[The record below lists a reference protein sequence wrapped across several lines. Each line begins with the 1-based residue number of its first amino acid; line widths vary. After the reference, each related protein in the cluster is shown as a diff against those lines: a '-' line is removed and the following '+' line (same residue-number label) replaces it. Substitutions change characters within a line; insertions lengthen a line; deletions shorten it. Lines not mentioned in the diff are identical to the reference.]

1 MEEFV
6 NLHNRTVSRS
16 EVERVISIAK
26 EQNNTEVIYRLSRIL
41 NAYPTEQR
49 FVINIKDYPTPPTA
63 LAGAHHTGDYREA
76 LDDCGRLKKGWK
88 FSKGQVVKVVPKAKK
103 TPNTPTATTAVESKQ
118 LVSYT
123 AEKFANDLDINKL
136 ERSLHWLSF
145 DPKGRAQ
152 REQES
157 FGNSIAELY
166 TSNLEQAKQTGALE
180 AYNDAFDKGYSYI
193 LKNYLEMVG
202 IRARTFST
210 AITGGAGI
218 TERKIASN
226 EKLMRSEHERLQKH
240 IDLQEKLQERLAKI
254 AKNKPADQYEEGD
267 VIKSTDNNATTK
279 LQQKL
284 KMLQDRKTML
294 KNGVVAAK
302 EYQKSKDISVFKQ
315 YNIDSETTE
324 QIINH
329 IDKGGKPTEKDMYS
343 WFTMPYLNR
352 DIKEVEN
359 RIATLEKNQA
369 KGTDET
375 LIEGGKIVYNGE
387 AQRLQIFFDGI
398 PSKEVRESLKSHA
411 FKWAPTAKAWQR
423 TLTEN
428 AKYAV
433 NQYLIKTGILK
444 LRTALSMPYKDDE
457 LTFLA
462 AAGID
467 YFEEAPDDKAQGLGK
482 PIPAADIYKM
492 ITDKVISM
500 FKNAKA
506 SDYHRAWKDD
516 AFFIPLNFDS
526 KKPYRGVN
534 RLLLQERIGLTEAFP
549 NPYFL
554 TFKQIKKHK
563 GTLKKGAKGYEVVY
577 YSIRYVVPADKNTGR
592 KAYSSTNN
600 QKVLDYLAK
609 NKLTEDIVTRIPMI
623 RYYNV
628 YNGEDIT
635 GIDFKLPE
643 VKIGRVIPDT
653 ATENQAA
660 ELIVKN
666 YPNPPAIKHGGNE
679 AYYEINQ
686 DLVRIPKVEQFD
698 SINDYYRTLFHE
710 LTHSTRHENRL
721 NREKNSFRFGDTGYA
736 KEELVAEF
744 GAVFLSAWAGI
755 MWYNNKNHAAYLK
768 GWNSAIKEAENDN
781 KFLMKAASLA
791 QAATDYILNLNAAG
805 QPAFLSKYEKLDKK
819 AKKNKPEAQKAT
831 EKADDTDKKYK
842 FIAFYNSYGRIN
854 GIYSYQNLTIN
865 EFYLKN
871 TFDDGIKVYAPLRSL
886 EKIEEAK
893 RIIEEQYIEGKDF
906 ICLKFESKKREE
918 YYSLLIH
925 SNEKPKPESSLYEA
939 FSELLSQIKSTNA
952 DIPSNELEDFLY
964 NFGSQHYIEKEKIY
978 TFFYDKVTKP
988 IGSLSAYKK
997 HPLFTKVKNPQPHH
1011 AGYTTTKRGTEILNI
1026 FIKDFEALKQ
1036 QYDYNHYSFTKFWNI
1051 ATEKPK
1057 PEAPASKIQIIPPYP
1072 IDIESNEENDDYMQL
1087 EKELSDLMGDKFE
1100 VWANNL
1106 IEQKRKDRLAERSKE
1121 IKANIDTLKNKEK
1134 GATAY
1139 EYVRNEYGYNYKVNK
1154 KDTKKYEV
1162 TLTIYRYGSF
1172 NPNENYY
1179 DTFKTPEEC
1188 SAFIIKTLDEQD
1200 GFYYS
1205 NWYGLSELQNK
1216 INELKG
1222 YQYCKQFNYQ
1232 EEEKKAENPKPEAP
1246 KAPEKFP
1253 AAGTTKVFFT
1263 SQVDEIVD
1271 YVKKNG
1277 DNRGYINIDFTNK
1290 QTLKLLSQYGWGTY
1304 GFINTYDYP
1313 ESAPKSKTKGVMS
1326 LKKIVST
1333 DKLRIQIT
1341 GVYIDSDYY
1350 IATNAIS
1357 LIWVPRP
1364 KNDEY
1369 KTGWIFDA
1377 NFKCKKLGG
1386 CKIEDYLINS
1396 DRFPI
1401 DRIREMQKA
1410 PIAYTSQQIDLTTL
1424 LDHLYRGYKA
1434 IRAINSTQEAIVITL
1449 QADKKIQYIDLKIL
1463 IDLLDALRTNGAQ
1476 TITFGFENLSGN
1488 SPIHIS
1494 TDTQLQGLVMPRIF
1508 DENKVPTVKN
1518 CLMIA
1523 PLPLTLTEISK
1534 PTKGLS
1540 APTDGTL
1547 FGKYPEISTDT
1558 FKDMK
1563 VSELRAFTLS
1573 YYLTHLKG
1581 KKVAI
1586 KNHLKEVIF
1595 TTKAGRKIAKGE
1607 AMYKEKA
1614 AVVERLEELIK
1625 NSTYNNWGSRKT
1637 QDNPNIL
1644 GYLNFKS
1651 KLTIDGEKR
1660 HVRIAISL
1668 TRERK
1673 TELKNVEVGKKK
1685 SASFRKATVVNP
1697 QDGRNET
1704 LSANIPAKTVPNTLA
1719 NQQIDR
1725 LANPIIEKSTT
1736 PPRKS
1741 RANPFC
1747 GDSAPTNIPS
1757 KTMPNTLANRQ
1768 IDKLANPIMPPT
1780 VYVEHLPEE
1789 TNQQIST
1796 SANTLDAKMAAL
1808 QTRNWETFV
1817 IANPQLQRFL
1827 GDVERKTSESTVIT
1841 IAGGAGSGKT
1851 RFAFQFINALAQ
1863 NYKVGH
1869 ASLEEHPDSKLYYDK
1884 VQQYI
1889 DETALPNIDVP
1900 EIKDLDQLEALIHR
1914 NEVIVID
1921 SFAKLQELNPRF
1933 LLDRDLR
1940 KKYDGKLFLL
1950 IYQLTGEG
1958 KMRGGSKSEYD
1969 GDIILLTH
1977 VAPDYRENYIYP
1989 SKNRYNALPATQL
2002 RYSTY
2007 FQQMLDIP
2015 QELGTGSRPP
2025 EAISLP
2031 PATQTNVYEVIY

>member
-1 MEEFV
+1 MEEFI

-103 TPNTPTATTAVESKQ
+103 TPNTPTANTAVVSNQ

-180 AYNDAFDKGYSYI
+180 AYNDVFDKGYSYI

-254 AKNKPADQYEEGD
+254 AKNTPADQYEEGD
-267 VIKSTDNNATTK
+267 VIKSTDNNAITK

-294 KNGVVAAK
+294 KNGVIAAK

-315 YNIDSETTE
+315 YNIDGETTE

-398 PSKEVRESLKSHA
+398 PSKEVREALKSHA

-492 ITDKVISM
+492 ITDKIIKMLKST
-500 FKNAKA
+500 KA
-506 SDYHRAWKDD
+506 SDYKKTWEDD

-534 RLLLQERIGLTEAFP
+534 RMLLQERIGLTEAFA

-554 TFKQIKKHK
+554 TFKQIKKYK

-577 YSIRYVVPADKNTGR
+577 YSIRYVVPADKNSGR
-592 KAYSSTNN
+592 KAYSSTNAH
-600 QKVLDYLAK
+600 KVIDFLDK
-609 NKLTEDIVTRIPMI
+609 HKLPENIVTRIPMI

-643 VKIGRVIPDT
+643 VKIGRAVPDT
-653 ATENQAA
+653 APENQAA
-660 ELIVKN
+660 AIIVEN

-679 AYYEINQ
+679 AYYKLSE
-686 DLVRIPKVEQFD
+686 DLVRMPKIEQFD
-698 SINDYYRTLFHE
+698 SVNDYYRTLFHE
-710 LTHSTRHENRL
+710 LTHSTRHESRL
-721 NREKNSFRFGDTGYA
+721 NREKISFRFGDSGYA

-791 QAATDYILNLNAAG
+791 QAATDYILNLDAAG
-805 QPAFLSKYEKLDKK
+805 QPAFLSKYEKPNKAEKPKKKASASKIQIIPPYPIDIESNEENDDYMQLEKELSDLMGDKFEVWANNLIEQKRKARLAERSKEIKANIDTLKNKEKGATAYEYVRNEYGYNYKVDKK
-819 AKKNKPEAQKAT
+819 DTKKYEVTLTIYRYGSFNPNENYYDTFKTPEECSAFIIKTLDEQDGFYYSNWYGLSELQNKINELKGYQYSKQFHYQEEEKKAEKTKPEV
-831 EKADDTDKKYK
+831 
-842 FIAFYNSYGRIN
+842 S
-854 GIYSYQNLTIN
+854 
-865 EFYLKN
+865 
-871 TFDDGIKVYAPLRSL
+871 
-886 EKIEEAK
+886 
-893 RIIEEQYIEGKDF
+893 
-906 ICLKFESKKREE
+906 
-918 YYSLLIH
+918 
-925 SNEKPKPESSLYEA
+925 KPESSLYEA
-939 FSELLSQIKSTNA
+939 FSKLLSQIKSTNA

-1057 PEAPASKIQIIPPYP
+1057 KKATKATEKADNTDKKYKFIAFYNSYGRINGIYSYQNLTINEFYLKNAFDDGIKVYAPLRSLEKIEEAKRIIEEQYIEGKDFVCLKFESKKREEYYSLLIH
-1072 IDIESNEENDDYMQL
+1072 SNE
-1087 EKELSDLMGDKFE
+1087 K
-1100 VWANNL
+1100 
-1106 IEQKRKDRLAERSKE
+1106 
-1121 IKANIDTLKNKEK
+1121 
-1134 GATAY
+1134 
-1139 EYVRNEYGYNYKVNK
+1139 
-1154 KDTKKYEV
+1154 
-1162 TLTIYRYGSF
+1162 
-1172 NPNENYY
+1172 
-1179 DTFKTPEEC
+1179 
-1188 SAFIIKTLDEQD
+1188 
-1200 GFYYS
+1200 
-1205 NWYGLSELQNK
+1205 
-1216 INELKG
+1216 
-1222 YQYCKQFNYQ
+1222 
-1232 EEEKKAENPKPEAP
+1232 PKPAAP

-1277 DNRGYINIDFTNK
+1277 DNRGYINIDFTDK

-1434 IRAINSTQEAIVITL
+1434 IRVINSTQEAIVITL

-1463 IDLLDALRTNGAQ
+1463 IDLLDALRNNGAQ

-1547 FGKYPEISTDT
+1547 FGTLPIFKTLKEAKKY
-1558 FKDMK
+1558 F
-1563 VSELRAFTLS
+1563 LS
-1573 YYLTHLKG
+1573 WALTHLRG
-1581 KKVAI
+1581 KKVFHKELDKYVVFNRKGIEHTLSSKISFEKMKLILQAEEMLKNSHLITFAEDYKGREHI
-1586 KNHLKEVIF
+1586 KGAYRMS
-1595 TTKAGRKIAKGE
+1595 TKATLEG
-1607 AMYKEKA
+1607 
-1614 AVVERLEELIK
+1614 EELK
-1625 NSTYNNWGSRKT
+1625 V
-1637 QDNPNIL
+1637 IL
-1644 GYLNFKS
+1644 TLRE
-1651 KLTIDGEKR
+1651 GENGVIYYDHK
-1660 HVRIAISL
+1660 I
-1668 TRERK
+1668 E
-1673 TELKNVEVGKKK
+1673 E
-1685 SASFRKATVVNP
+1685 
-1697 QDGRNET
+1697 
-1704 LSANIPAKTVPNTLA
+1704 
-1719 NQQIDR
+1719 
-1725 LANPIIEKSTT
+1725 IEKSTT
-1736 PPRKS
+1736 PPRRGRAKS
-1741 RANPFC
+1741 FC
-1747 GDSAPTNIPS
+1747 GDSAPTNIPA
-1757 KTMPNTLANRQ
+1757 KTVPN
-1768 IDKLANPIMPPT
+1768 KLANPIMPPT

-1789 TNQQIST
+1789 TNRQIST
-1796 SANTLDAKMAAL
+1796 AANQNTLDAKMAAL

-1900 EIKDLDQLEALIHR
+1900 EIKDLDQLEALIQR

-1958 KMRGGSKSEYD
+1958 KMRGGSKSEFD

-2015 QELGTGSRPP
+2015 KELGTGSQPT

-2031 PATQTNVYEVIY
+2031 PAPQTNVYEVIY

>member
-1 MEEFV
+1 MEEFI

-16 EVERVISIAK
+16 EVERVVSLAK

-103 TPNTPTATTAVESKQ
+103 TPNTPTATTAVVSKQ

-123 AEKFANDLDINKL
+123 PEKFASDLDIKTL
-136 ERSLHWLSF
+136 ERSLRWLSF
-145 DPKGRAQ
+145 EPKGRAQ

-254 AKNKPADQYEEGD
+254 AKNKPTDQYEEGD
-267 VIKSTDNNATTK
+267 VIKSTDNNAITK

-302 EYQKSKDISVFKQ
+302 EYQESKDISVFKQ

-398 PSKEVRESLKSHA
+398 PSKEVREALKSHA

-433 NQYLIKTGILK
+433 KQYLIKTGILK
-444 LRTALSMPYKDDE
+444 LRTALSVPSQDDE

-462 AAGID
+462 AAGVD

-534 RLLLQERIGLTEAFP
+534 RLLLQERIGFAGAFR

-554 TFKQIKKHK
+554 TFNQIKKH
-563 GTLKKGAKGYEVVY
+563 GGRLKKGTRGYEVVY
-577 YSIRYVVPADKNTGR
+577 YSIRYIVPADKNTGR
-592 KAYSSTNN
+592 KAYSSTNT
-600 QKVLDYLAK
+600 QKVIDYLAK
-609 NKLTEDIVTRIPMI
+609 NKLSEDIVTRIPMI

-628 YNGEDIT
+628 YNGASIE
-635 GIDFKLPE
+635 GIDFQLDKLQ
-643 VKIGRVIPDT
+643 IGRAVPDT
-653 ATENQAA
+653 ASKNQAA
-660 ELIVKN
+660 ALIVEN
-666 YPNPPAIKHGGNE
+666 YPNPPAIKHEGNQ
-679 AYYEINQ
+679 AYYSPSG
-686 DLVRIPKVEQFD
+686 DYVKMPKKEQFD

-710 LTHSTRHENRL
+710 LTHSTGHEKRL
-721 NREKNSFRFGDTGYA
+721 DRGINLMLEKEDYA

-768 GWNSAIKEAENDN
+768 SWNSAIKEAENDN

-791 QAATDYILNLNAAG
+791 QAATDYILNLDAAG
-805 QPAFLSKYEKLDKK
+805 QPAFLSKYEKTNKK
-819 AKKNKPEAQKAT
+819 
-831 EKADDTDKKYK
+831 
-842 FIAFYNSYGRIN
+842 
-854 GIYSYQNLTIN
+854 
-865 EFYLKN
+865 
-871 TFDDGIKVYAPLRSL
+871 V
-886 EKIEEAK
+886 
-893 RIIEEQYIEGKDF
+893 
-906 ICLKFESKKREE
+906 
-918 YYSLLIH
+918 
-925 SNEKPKPESSLYEA
+925 EKPK
-939 FSELLSQIKSTNA
+939 
-952 DIPSNELEDFLY
+952 
-964 NFGSQHYIEKEKIY
+964 
-978 TFFYDKVTKP
+978 
-988 IGSLSAYKK
+988 KK
-997 HPLFTKVKNPQPHH
+997 
-1011 AGYTTTKRGTEILNI
+1011 
-1026 FIKDFEALKQ
+1026 
-1036 QYDYNHYSFTKFWNI
+1036 
-1051 ATEKPK
+1051 
-1057 PEAPASKIQIIPPYP
+1057 APASKIQIIPPYP

-1106 IEQKRKDRLAERSKE
+1106 IEQKRKARLAERSKE
-1121 IKANIDTLKNKEK
+1121 IKANIDILKNKEK
-1134 GATAY
+1134 GTTAY
-1139 EYVRNEYGYNYKVNK
+1139 EYVRNEYGYNYKVDK

-1222 YQYCKQFNYQ
+1222 YQYSKQFHYQ
-1232 EEEKKAENPKPEAP
+1232 EEEKKAEKPKKKAEKPKPEAKKATEKADNTDKKYKFIAFYNSYGRINGIYSYQNLTINEFYLKNTFDDGIKVYAPLKSLEKIEEAKRIIEEQYIEGKDFVCLKFESKKREEYYSLLIHSNENPKPEAP
-1246 KAPEKFP
+1246 KATEKFP

-1277 DNRGYINIDFTNK
+1277 DNRGYINIDFTDK

-1341 GVYIDSDYY
+1341 GVYIDRDYY

-1463 IDLLDALRTNGAQ
+1463 IDLLDALRNNGAQ

-1494 TDTQLQGLVMPRIF
+1494 TDTQLQGFVMPRIF

-1547 FGKYPEISTDT
+1547 FGSLPIFKTLKEAKKY
-1558 FKDMK
+1558 FK
-1563 VSELRAFTLS
+1563 AWA
-1573 YYLTHLKG
+1573 YTHLRG
-1581 KKVAI
+1581 KKVFHKELDKYVVFSSKGI
-1586 KNHLKEVIF
+1586 DHVLSSKISLK
-1595 TTKAGRKIAKGE
+1595 K
-1607 AMYKEKA
+1607 MYLIQQA
-1614 AVVERLEELIK
+1614 EEMLK
-1625 NSTYNNWGSRKT
+1625 NSHLIAFVEDYKKR
-1637 QDNPNIL
+1637 DNIKGAYRMRTTATFEGEEVKVIL
-1644 GYLNFKS
+1644 TLRE
-1651 KLTIDGEKR
+1651 GE
-1660 HVRIAISL
+1660 
-1668 TRERK
+1668 
-1673 TELKNVEVGKKK
+1673 NG
-1685 SASFRKATVVNP
+1685 VVYY
-1697 QDGRNET
+1697 DH
-1704 LSANIPAKTVPNTLA
+1704 K
-1719 NQQIDR
+1719 
-1725 LANPIIEKSTT
+1725 IEEIEESTT

-1747 GDSAPTNIPS
+1747 GDSAPTNTPA

-1768 IDKLANPIMPPT
+1768 IDKLAVPT

-1808 QTRNWETFV
+1808 QHRQWETFV
-1817 IANPQLQRFL
+1817 IANPQMQAFL
-1827 GDVERKTSESTVIT
+1827 GDVERKPAESTVIT

-1889 DETALPNIDVP
+1889 DETALPNIEAP
-1900 EIKDLDQLEALIHR
+1900 EIKDLDQLEALIQR

-2015 QELGTGSRPP
+2015 KELGTGSQPT

-2031 PATQTNVYEVIY
+2031 PAPQTNVYEVIY

>member
-1 MEEFV
+1 MEEFI

-49 FVINIKDYPTPPTA
+49 FVINIKDYPATPTA

-103 TPNTPTATTAVESKQ
+103 TPNTPTATTAVVSKQ

-123 AEKFANDLDINKL
+123 PEKFASDLDIKTL
-136 ERSLHWLSF
+136 ERSLRWLSF
-145 DPKGRAQ
+145 EPKGRAQ

-267 VIKSTDNNATTK
+267 VIKSTDNNAITK

-398 PSKEVRESLKSHA
+398 PSKEVREALKSHA

-433 NQYLIKTGILK
+433 KQYLIKTGILK
-444 LRTALSMPYKDDE
+444 LRTALSVPSQDDE

-467 YFEEAPDDKAQGLGK
+467 YFEEAPDDEAKGLGK
-482 PIPAADIYKM
+482 PVPAADIYKM

-506 SDYHRAWKDD
+506 SDYHRPWKDD
-516 AFFIPLNFDS
+516 AFFIPINFES

-534 RLLLQERIGLTEAFP
+534 RLLLQERIGFAGAFR

-554 TFKQIKKHK
+554 TFNQIKKH
-563 GTLKKGAKGYEVVY
+563 GGRLKKGTRGYEVVY
-577 YSIRYVVPADKNTGR
+577 YSIRYIVPADKNTGR
-592 KAYSSTNN
+592 KAYSSTNAH
-600 QKVLDYLAK
+600 KVIDFLDK
-609 NKLTEDIVTRIPMI
+609 HKLPENIVTRIPMI

-643 VKIGRVIPDT
+643 VKIGRAVPDT
-653 ATENQAA
+653 APENQAA
-660 ELIVKN
+660 ALIVEN

-679 AYYEINQ
+679 AYYKLSE
-686 DLVRIPKVEQFD
+686 DLVRMPKIEQFD
-698 SINDYYRTLFHE
+698 SVNDYYRTLFHE
-710 LTHSTRHENRL
+710 LTHSTRHESRL
-721 NREKNSFRFGDTGYA
+721 NREKISFRFGDTGYA

-755 MWYNNKNHAAYLK
+755 MWYNNKNHASYLK

-791 QAATDYILNLNAAG
+791 QAATDYILNLDAAG
-805 QPAFLSKYEKLDKK
+805 QPAFLSKYEKPNK
-819 AKKNKPEAQKAT
+819 A
-831 EKADDTDKKYK
+831 
-842 FIAFYNSYGRIN
+842 
-854 GIYSYQNLTIN
+854 
-865 EFYLKN
+865 
-871 TFDDGIKVYAPLRSL
+871 
-886 EKIEEAK
+886 
-893 RIIEEQYIEGKDF
+893 
-906 ICLKFESKKREE
+906 
-918 YYSLLIH
+918 
-925 SNEKPKPESSLYEA
+925 EKPK
-939 FSELLSQIKSTNA
+939 
-952 DIPSNELEDFLY
+952 
-964 NFGSQHYIEKEKIY
+964 
-978 TFFYDKVTKP
+978 
-988 IGSLSAYKK
+988 KK
-997 HPLFTKVKNPQPHH
+997 
-1011 AGYTTTKRGTEILNI
+1011 A
-1026 FIKDFEALKQ
+1026 
-1036 QYDYNHYSFTKFWNI
+1036 S
-1051 ATEKPK
+1051 
-1057 PEAPASKIQIIPPYP
+1057 ASKIQIIPPYP

-1106 IEQKRKDRLAERSKE
+1106 IEQKRKARLAERSKE

-1139 EYVRNEYGYNYKVNK
+1139 EYVRNEYGYNYKVDK

-1222 YQYCKQFNYQ
+1222 YQYSKQFHYQ
-1232 EEEKKAENPKPEAP
+1232 EEEKKAEKTKPEAKKATEKADNTDKKYKFIAFYNSYGRINGIYSYQNLTINEFYLKNTFDDGIKVYAPLRSLEKIEEAKRIIEEQYIEGKDFVCLKFESKKREEYYSLLIHSNEKPKPEAP
-1246 KAPEKFP
+1246 KATEKFP

-1277 DNRGYINIDFTNK
+1277 DNRGYINIDFTDK

-1463 IDLLDALRTNGAQ
+1463 IDLLDALRNNGAQ

-1494 TDTQLQGLVMPRIF
+1494 TDTQLQGFVMPRIF
-1508 DENKVPTVKN
+1508 DENKVPTVN
-1518 CLMIA
+1518 TCLMIA

-1540 APTDGTL
+1540 APTDSTL
-1547 FGKYPEISTDT
+1547 FGKYPEISIDT

-1704 LSANIPAKTVPNTLA
+1704 LSTNIPAKTVPNTLA
-1719 NQQIDR
+1719 NQQINK

-1736 PPRKS
+1736 PPRRGRAKS
-1741 RANPFC
+1741 FC
-1747 GDSAPTNIPS
+1747 GDSAPTNIPA

-1768 IDKLANPIMPPT
+1768 IDKLAVPT

-1863 NYKVGH
+1863 NYTVGH

-1889 DETALPNIDVP
+1889 DETALHNIEAP
-1900 EIKDLDQLEALIHR
+1900 EIKDLDQLEALIQR

-2031 PATQTNVYEVIY
+2031 PAPQTNVYEVIY

>member
-1 MEEFV
+1 MEEFI

-16 EVERVISIAK
+16 EIERVVSLAK

-41 NAYPTEQR
+41 NAYPTEKR

-88 FSKGQVVKVVPKAKK
+88 FSKGQVVKVTPKAKK
-103 TPNTPTATTAVESKQ
+103 TSDTPTATTAVESKQ
-118 LVSYT
+118 LVPYT

-302 EYQKSKDISVFKQ
+302 EYQKSQDISVFKQ

-359 RIATLEKNQA
+359 RIATIEKNQA

-398 PSKEVRESLKSHA
+398 PSKEVREALKSHA
-411 FKWAPTAKAWQR
+411 FKWAPTVKAWQR

-433 NQYLIKTGILK
+433 RQYLIKTGILK
-444 LRTALSMPYKDDE
+444 LRTALSVPSQDDE

-467 YFEEAPDDKAQGLGK
+467 YFEEAPDDEAKGLGK
-482 PIPAADIYKM
+482 PVPAADIYKM

-516 AFFIPLNFDS
+516 AFFIPINFDS

-534 RLLLQERIGLTEAFP
+534 RLLLQERIGFAGAFR

-554 TFKQIKKHK
+554 TFNQIKKHGGK
-563 GTLKKGAKGYEVVY
+563 LKKGTRGYEVVY
-577 YSIRYVVPADKNTGR
+577 YSIRYIVPADKNTGR
-592 KAYSSTNN
+592 KAYSSTNAH
-600 QKVLDYLAK
+600 KVIDFIDK
-609 NKLTEDIVTRIPMI
+609 HKLSEDIVTRIPMI

-628 YNGEDIT
+628 YNGASID
-635 GIDFKLPE
+635 GIDFQLDKLQ
-643 VKIGRVIPDT
+643 IGRAVPDT
-653 ATENQAA
+653 APENQAA
-660 ELIVKN
+660 QLIVEN
-666 YPNPPAIKHGGNE
+666 YPNPPAIKHEGNQ
-679 AYYEINQ
+679 AYYSPSG
-686 DLVRIPKVEQFD
+686 DYVKMPKKEQFD

-710 LTHSTRHENRL
+710 LTHSTGHEKRL
-721 NREKNSFRFGDTGYA
+721 DRGINLMLEKEDYA

-755 MWYNNKNHAAYLK
+755 MWYNNKNHASYLK
-768 GWNSAIKEAENDN
+768 GWNSAIKEAQNDN

-791 QAATDYILNLNAAG
+791 QAATDYILNLNPAG
-805 QPAFLSKYEKLDKK
+805 LPAFLSKYEKLNKK
-819 AKKNKPEAQKAT
+819 AENPKPEAKKAT
-831 EKADDTDKKYK
+831 EKADNTDKKYK

-871 TFDDGIKVYAPLRSL
+871 TFDDGIKVYAPLKSL

-893 RIIEEQYIEGKDF
+893 RIIEKQYIEGKDF

-925 SNEKPKPESSLYEA
+925 SNEKPKPEAPKTKKNTKVGQYTGVKTIPLSDLYTDEKR
-939 FSELLSQIKSTNA
+939 FQNRKKL
-952 DIPSNELEDFLY
+952 NEEIVENIVN
-964 NFGSQHYIEKEKIY
+964 NFKP
-978 TFFYDKVTKP
+978 TDLDPLVVWYDKKQGKTFVLA
-988 IGSLSAYKK
+988 G
-997 HPLFTKVKNPQPHH
+997 HH
-1011 AGYTTTKRGTEILNI
+1011 R
-1026 FIKDFEALKQ
+1026 FEALKRLKHKNVPVKFANDDYPTEADAIRYAKEISNANRTLEEPYERAAIYRKYREEGYSEKEINDKAALEGKNRSYILNLSCLNPKGATMSTLVQ
-1036 QYDYNHYSFTKFWNI
+1036 FSQTQSKADKNEAERIADWIGQARRNAPELTDAHEKEMFDFLMNKEASKRTTTKVKFLEYVRACWNPFEPTAPLNLARMKYQSEGEKQYDEEVERYKTLISDLQNNI
-1051 ATEKPK
+1051 GNLKDRFINPANKDFVN
-1057 PEAPASKIQIIPPYP
+1057 PEAP
-1072 IDIESNEENDDYMQL
+1072 DYMAVKKIADNKIAEYNTQIQYYQ
-1087 EKELSDLMGDKFE
+1087 KELLKLYSNKQSYLKPTGQIALFGTLPIFK
-1100 VWANNL
+1100 
-1106 IEQKRKDRLAERSKE
+1106 
-1121 IKANIDTLKNKEK
+1121 TLKE
-1134 GATAY
+1134 A
-1139 EYVRNEYGYNYKVNK
+1139 
-1154 KDTKKYEV
+1154 KKY
-1162 TLTIYRYGSF
+1162 F
-1172 NPNENYY
+1172 
-1179 DTFKTPEEC
+1179 
-1188 SAFIIKTLDEQD
+1188 
-1200 GFYYS
+1200 
-1205 NWYGLSELQNK
+1205 LSW
-1216 INELKG
+1216 
-1222 YQYCKQFNYQ
+1222 
-1232 EEEKKAENPKPEAP
+1232 A
-1246 KAPEKFP
+1246 
-1253 AAGTTKVFFT
+1253 
-1263 SQVDEIVD
+1263 
-1271 YVKKNG
+1271 
-1277 DNRGYINIDFTNK
+1277 
-1290 QTLKLLSQYGWGTY
+1290 
-1304 GFINTYDYP
+1304 
-1313 ESAPKSKTKGVMS
+1313 
-1326 LKKIVST
+1326 
-1333 DKLRIQIT
+1333 
-1341 GVYIDSDYY
+1341 
-1350 IATNAIS
+1350 
-1357 LIWVPRP
+1357 
-1364 KNDEY
+1364 
-1369 KTGWIFDA
+1369 
-1377 NFKCKKLGG
+1377 
-1386 CKIEDYLINS
+1386 
-1396 DRFPI
+1396 
-1401 DRIREMQKA
+1401 
-1410 PIAYTSQQIDLTTL
+1410 
-1424 LDHLYRGYKA
+1424 
-1434 IRAINSTQEAIVITL
+1434 
-1449 QADKKIQYIDLKIL
+1449 
-1463 IDLLDALRTNGAQ
+1463 
-1476 TITFGFENLSGN
+1476 
-1488 SPIHIS
+1488 
-1494 TDTQLQGLVMPRIF
+1494 
-1508 DENKVPTVKN
+1508 
-1518 CLMIA
+1518 
-1523 PLPLTLTEISK
+1523 
-1534 PTKGLS
+1534 
-1540 APTDGTL
+1540 
-1547 FGKYPEISTDT
+1547 
-1558 FKDMK
+1558 
-1563 VSELRAFTLS
+1563 
-1573 YYLTHLKG
+1573 LTHLRG
-1581 KKVAI
+1581 KKVFHKELDKYVVFNRKGIEHTLSSKISFEKMKLILQAEEMLKNSHLITFAEDYKGREHI
-1586 KNHLKEVIF
+1586 KGAYRMS
-1595 TTKAGRKIAKGE
+1595 TKATLEG
-1607 AMYKEKA
+1607 
-1614 AVVERLEELIK
+1614 EELK
-1625 NSTYNNWGSRKT
+1625 V
-1637 QDNPNIL
+1637 IL
-1644 GYLNFKS
+1644 TLRE
-1651 KLTIDGEKR
+1651 GENGVIYYDHK
-1660 HVRIAISL
+1660 I
-1668 TRERK
+1668 E
-1673 TELKNVEVGKKK
+1673 E
-1685 SASFRKATVVNP
+1685 
-1697 QDGRNET
+1697 
-1704 LSANIPAKTVPNTLA
+1704 
-1719 NQQIDR
+1719 
-1725 LANPIIEKSTT
+1725 IEKSTT
-1736 PPRKS
+1736 PPRRGRAKS
-1741 RANPFC
+1741 FC
-1747 GDSAPTNIPS
+1747 GDSAPTNTPA
-1757 KTMPNTLANRQ
+1757 KTVPNTLANRQ
-1768 IDKLANPIMPPT
+1768 IDKLAVPT

-1789 TNQQIST
+1789 TNRQIST

-1827 GDVERKTSESTVIT
+1827 GDVERKPTESTVIT

-1889 DETALPNIDVP
+1889 DETALPNIEAP
-1900 EIKDLDQLEALIHR
+1900 EIKDLDQLEALIQR

-1958 KMRGGSKSEYD
+1958 KMRGGSKSEFD

-2015 QELGTGSRPP
+2015 KELGTGRQPT

-2031 PATQTNVYEVIY
+2031 PAPQTNVYEVIY

>member
-1 MEEFV
+1 MEEFIA
-6 NLHNRTVSRS
+6 LHNRTVSRS
-16 EVERVISIAK
+16 EIERVVSLAK

-49 FVINIKDYPTPPTA
+49 FVINIKDYPATPTA

-103 TPNTPTATTAVESKQ
+103 TPNTPTATMAVESKQ
-118 LVSYT
+118 LVPYT
-123 AEKFANDLDINKL
+123 AEKFASDLDIDKL

-145 DPKGRAQ
+145 EPKGRAQ

-180 AYNDAFDKGYSYI
+180 AYNNAFDKGYSYI

-226 EKLMRSEHERLQKH
+226 EKLMRSEHERLLKH

-254 AKNKPADQYEEGD
+254 AKNTPADQYEEGD
-267 VIKSTDNNATTK
+267 VIKSTDNNAIIK

-329 IDKGGKPTEKDMYS
+329 IDKGGKPTEKDIYS

-398 PSKEVRESLKSHA
+398 PSKEVREALKSHA

-433 NQYLIKTGILK
+433 KQYLIKTGILK
-444 LRTALSMPYKDDE
+444 LRTALSVPSQDDE

-462 AAGID
+462 AAGVD
-467 YFEEAPDDKAQGLGK
+467 YFEEAPDDEAKGLGK
-482 PIPAADIYKM
+482 PVPAADIYKM

-500 FKNAKA
+500 FKTAKA

-516 AFFIPLNFDS
+516 AFFIPLNFES

-534 RLLLQERIGLTEAFP
+534 RLLLQERIGFAGAFR

-554 TFKQIKKHK
+554 TFNQIKKH
-563 GTLKKGAKGYEVVY
+563 GGRLKKGTRGYEVVY
-577 YSIRYVVPADKNTGR
+577 YSIRYIVPADKNTGR
-592 KAYSSTNN
+592 KAYSSTNAH
-600 QKVLDYLAK
+600 KVIDFIDK
-609 NKLTEDIVTRIPMI
+609 HKLSEDIVTRIPMI

-628 YNGEDIT
+628 YNGASIE
-635 GIDFKLPE
+635 GIDFQLDKLQ
-643 VKIGRVIPDT
+643 IGRAVPDT
-653 ATENQAA
+653 ASENQAA
-660 ELIVKN
+660 ALIVEN
-666 YPNPPAIKHGGNE
+666 YPNPPAIKHEGNQ
-679 AYYEINQ
+679 AYYSPSG
-686 DLVRIPKVEQFD
+686 DYVKMPKKEQFD

-710 LTHSTRHENRL
+710 LTHSTGHDKRL
-721 NREKNSFRFGDTGYA
+721 NRGINLMLEKEDYA

-768 GWNSAIKEAENDN
+768 SWNSAIKEAENDN

-791 QAATDYILNLNAAG
+791 QAATDYILNLNPAG
-805 QPAFLSKYEKLDKK
+805 LPAFLSKYEKLNKK
-819 AKKNKPEAQKAT
+819 AEKNKPEAKKAT
-831 EKADDTDKKYK
+831 EKADNTDKKYK

-865 EFYLKN
+865 DFYLKN

-925 SNEKPKPESSLYEA
+925 SNENPKPQAPKAKKNTKVAQYTGVKTIPLSDLYTDEKR
-939 FSELLSQIKSTNA
+939 FQNRKKL
-952 DIPSNELEDFLY
+952 NEEIVENIVN
-964 NFGSQHYIEKEKIY
+964 NFKP
-978 TFFYDKVTKP
+978 TDLDPLVVWYDKKQGKTFVLA
-988 IGSLSAYKK
+988 G
-997 HPLFTKVKNPQPHH
+997 HH
-1011 AGYTTTKRGTEILNI
+1011 R
-1026 FIKDFEALKQ
+1026 FEALKRLKHKNVPVKFANDDYPTEADAIRYAKEISNANRTLEEPYERAAIYRKYREEGYSEKEINDKAALEGKNRSYILNLSCLNPKGSTMSTLVQ
-1036 QYDYNHYSFTKFWNI
+1036 FSQTQSKADKNEAERVADWIGQARRNAPELTDAHEKEMFDFLMNKEASKRTTTKVKFLEYVRACWNPFEPTAPLNLARMKYQSEGEKQYDEEVERYKTLISDLQNNI
-1051 ATEKPK
+1051 SLLKERFINPANKDFVN
-1057 PEAPASKIQIIPPYP
+1057 PEAP
-1072 IDIESNEENDDYMQL
+1072 DYMAVKKIADNKIAEYNTQIQYYQ
-1087 EKELSDLMGDKFE
+1087 KEL
-1100 VWANNL
+1100 
-1106 IEQKRKDRLAERSKE
+1106 
-1121 IKANIDTLKNKEK
+1121 LK
-1134 GATAY
+1134 
-1139 EYVRNEYGYNYKVNK
+1139 
-1154 KDTKKYEV
+1154 
-1162 TLTIYRYGSF
+1162 L
-1172 NPNENYY
+1172 
-1179 DTFKTPEEC
+1179 
-1188 SAFIIKTLDEQD
+1188 
-1200 GFYYS
+1200 YS
-1205 NWYGLSELQNK
+1205 N
-1216 INELKG
+1216 
-1222 YQYCKQFNYQ
+1222 KQ
-1232 EEEKKAENPKPEAP
+1232 
-1246 KAPEKFP
+1246 
-1253 AAGTTKVFFT
+1253 
-1263 SQVDEIVD
+1263 S
-1271 YVKKNG
+1271 
-1277 DNRGYINIDFTNK
+1277 
-1290 QTLKLLSQYGWGTY
+1290 
-1304 GFINTYDYP
+1304 
-1313 ESAPKSKTKGVMS
+1313 
-1326 LKKIVST
+1326 
-1333 DKLRIQIT
+1333 
-1341 GVYIDSDYY
+1341 
-1350 IATNAIS
+1350 
-1357 LIWVPRP
+1357 
-1364 KNDEY
+1364 
-1369 KTGWIFDA
+1369 
-1377 NFKCKKLGG
+1377 
-1386 CKIEDYLINS
+1386 YL
-1396 DRFPI
+1396 
-1401 DRIREMQKA
+1401 
-1410 PIAYTSQQIDLTTL
+1410 
-1424 LDHLYRGYKA
+1424 
-1434 IRAINSTQEAIVITL
+1434 
-1449 QADKKIQYIDLKIL
+1449 
-1463 IDLLDALRTNGAQ
+1463 
-1476 TITFGFENLSGN
+1476 
-1488 SPIHIS
+1488 
-1494 TDTQLQGLVMPRIF
+1494 
-1508 DENKVPTVKN
+1508 
-1518 CLMIA
+1518 
-1523 PLPLTLTEISK
+1523 K
-1534 PTKGLS
+1534 PTGQI
-1540 APTDGTL
+1540 AL

-1614 AVVERLEELIK
+1614 AVIERLEELIK

-1637 QDNPNIL
+1637 QDSPNIL

-1704 LSANIPAKTVPNTLA
+1704 LSANIPAKTVPN
-1719 NQQIDR
+1719 
-1725 LANPIIEKSTT
+1725 IEESTT

-1741 RANPFC
+1741 HANPFC
-1747 GDSAPTNIPS
+1747 GDSAPTNTPA

-1768 IDKLANPIMPPT
+1768 IDKLAVPT

-1789 TNQQIST
+1789 TNQQTST

-1808 QTRNWETFV
+1808 QHRQWETFV
-1817 IANPQLQRFL
+1817 IANPQMQAFL
-1827 GDVERKTSESTVIT
+1827 GDVERKPAESTVIT

-1889 DETALPNIDVP
+1889 DETALPNIEAP
-1900 EIKDLDQLEALIHR
+1900 EIKDLDQLEALIQR

-2015 QELGTGSRPP
+2015 KELGTGRQPT

-2031 PATQTNVYEVIY
+2031 PAPQTNVYEVIY

>member
-1 MEEFV
+1 MEEFIA
-6 NLHNRTVSRS
+6 LHNRTVSRS
-16 EVERVISIAK
+16 EIERVISIAK

-41 NAYPTEQR
+41 NAYPTEKR
-49 FVINIKDYPTPPTA
+49 FVINIKDYPATPTA

-76 LDDCGRLKKGWK
+76 LDECGRLKKGYK
-88 FSKGQVVKVVPKAKK
+88 F
-103 TPNTPTATTAVESKQ
+103 
-118 LVSYT
+118 VS
-123 AEKFANDLDINKL
+123 
-136 ERSLHWLSF
+136 
-145 DPKGRAQ
+145 
-152 REQES
+152 
-157 FGNSIAELY
+157 
-166 TSNLEQAKQTGALE
+166 
-180 AYNDAFDKGYSYI
+180 
-193 LKNYLEMVG
+193 
-202 IRARTFST
+202 
-210 AITGGAGI
+210 
-218 TERKIASN
+218 
-226 EKLMRSEHERLQKH
+226 
-240 IDLQEKLQERLAKI
+240 
-254 AKNKPADQYEEGD
+254 
-267 VIKSTDNNATTK
+267 
-279 LQQKL
+279 
-284 KMLQDRKTML
+284 
-294 KNGVVAAK
+294 
-302 EYQKSKDISVFKQ
+302 
-315 YNIDSETTE
+315 
-324 QIINH
+324 
-329 IDKGGKPTEKDMYS
+329 
-343 WFTMPYLNR
+343 
-352 DIKEVEN
+352 
-359 RIATLEKNQA
+359 
-369 KGTDET
+369 
-375 LIEGGKIVYNGE
+375 GKI
-387 AQRLQIFFDGI
+387 I
-398 PSKEVRESLKSHA
+398 PPQPSH
-411 FKWAPTAKAWQR
+411 
-423 TLTEN
+423 
-428 AKYAV
+428 
-433 NQYLIKTGILK
+433 
-444 LRTALSMPYKDDE
+444 LSDDE

-467 YFEEAPDDKAQGLGK
+467 YFEQAPDDEAKGLGK
-482 PIPAADIYKM
+482 PVPAADIYNM
-492 ITDKVISM
+492 ITDKIIKMLKST
-500 FKNAKA
+500 KA
-506 SDYHRAWKDD
+506 SDYKKTWEDD
-516 AFFIPLNFDS
+516 AFFIPINFDS

-534 RLLLQERIGLTEAFP
+534 RMLLQERIGLTEAFA

-563 GTLKKGAKGYEVVY
+563 GTLKKGTRGYEVVY
-577 YSIRYVVPADKNTGR
+577 YSIRYIVPADKNTGR
-592 KAYSSTNN
+592 KAYSSTNAH
-600 QKVLDYLAK
+600 KVIDFIDK
-609 NKLTEDIVTRIPMI
+609 HKLSEDIVTRIPMI

-628 YNGEDIT
+628 YNGASIE
-635 GIDFKLPE
+635 GIDFQLDKLQ
-643 VKIGRVIPDT
+643 IGRAVPDT
-653 ATENQAA
+653 ASKNQAA
-660 ELIVKN
+660 ALIVEN
-666 YPNPPAIKHGGNE
+666 YPNPPAIKHEGNQ
-679 AYYEINQ
+679 AYYSPSG
-686 DLVRIPKVEQFD
+686 DYVKMPKKEQFD

-710 LTHSTRHENRL
+710 LTHSTGHDKRL
-721 NREKNSFRFGDTGYA
+721 NRGINLMLEKEDYA

-768 GWNSAIKEAENDN
+768 SWNSAIKEAENDN

-805 QPAFLSKYEKLDKK
+805 QPAFLSKYEKPNKAEKPKKK
-819 AKKNKPEAQKAT
+819 AEN
-831 EKADDTDKKYK
+831 
-842 FIAFYNSYGRIN
+842 
-854 GIYSYQNLTIN
+854 
-865 EFYLKN
+865 
-871 TFDDGIKVYAPLRSL
+871 
-886 EKIEEAK
+886 
-893 RIIEEQYIEGKDF
+893 
-906 ICLKFESKKREE
+906 
-918 YYSLLIH
+918 
-925 SNEKPKPESSLYEA
+925 PKPESSLYEA

-1057 PEAPASKIQIIPPYP
+1057 KKAPKATEKADNTDKKYKFIAFYNSYGRINGIYSYQNLTINEFYLKNTFDDGIKVYAPLRSLEKIEEAKRIIEKQYIEGKDFICLKFESKKREEYYSLLIH
-1072 IDIESNEENDDYMQL
+1072 SNE
-1087 EKELSDLMGDKFE
+1087 K
-1100 VWANNL
+1100 
-1106 IEQKRKDRLAERSKE
+1106 
-1121 IKANIDTLKNKEK
+1121 
-1134 GATAY
+1134 
-1139 EYVRNEYGYNYKVNK
+1139 
-1154 KDTKKYEV
+1154 
-1162 TLTIYRYGSF
+1162 
-1172 NPNENYY
+1172 
-1179 DTFKTPEEC
+1179 
-1188 SAFIIKTLDEQD
+1188 
-1200 GFYYS
+1200 
-1205 NWYGLSELQNK
+1205 
-1216 INELKG
+1216 
-1222 YQYCKQFNYQ
+1222 
-1232 EEEKKAENPKPEAP
+1232 PKPEATKAKKNTKVGQYTGVKTIPLSDLYTDEKRFQNRKKLNEEIVENIVNNFKPTDLDPLVVWYDKKQGKTFVLAGHHRFEALKRLKHKNVPVKFANDDYPTEADAIRYAKEISNANRTLEEPYERAAIYRKYREEGYSEKEINDKAALEGKNRSYILNLSCLNP
-1246 KAPEKFP
+1246 KGATMSTLVQFSQTQSKADKNEAERVADWIGQARRNAPELTDAHEKEMFDFLMNKE
-1253 AAGTTKVFFT
+1253 ASKRTTTKVKFLEYVRACWNPFEPT
-1263 SQVDEIVD
+1263 APLNLARMKYQSEGEKQYDEEVERYKTLISDLQNNIGNLKDRFINPANKDFVNPEAPD
-1271 YVKKNG
+1271 YMAVKKIA
-1277 DNRGYINIDFTNK
+1277 DNKIAEYNTQIQYYQKELLKLYSNK
-1290 QTLKLLSQYGWGTY
+1290 QS
-1304 GFINTYDYP
+1304 
-1313 ESAPKSKTKGVMS
+1313 
-1326 LKKIVST
+1326 
-1333 DKLRIQIT
+1333 
-1341 GVYIDSDYY
+1341 
-1350 IATNAIS
+1350 
-1357 LIWVPRP
+1357 
-1364 KNDEY
+1364 
-1369 KTGWIFDA
+1369 
-1377 NFKCKKLGG
+1377 
-1386 CKIEDYLINS
+1386 YL
-1396 DRFPI
+1396 
-1401 DRIREMQKA
+1401 
-1410 PIAYTSQQIDLTTL
+1410 
-1424 LDHLYRGYKA
+1424 
-1434 IRAINSTQEAIVITL
+1434 
-1449 QADKKIQYIDLKIL
+1449 
-1463 IDLLDALRTNGAQ
+1463 
-1476 TITFGFENLSGN
+1476 
-1488 SPIHIS
+1488 
-1494 TDTQLQGLVMPRIF
+1494 
-1508 DENKVPTVKN
+1508 
-1518 CLMIA
+1518 
-1523 PLPLTLTEISK
+1523 K
-1534 PTKGLS
+1534 PTGQI
-1540 APTDGTL
+1540 AL

-1704 LSANIPAKTVPNTLA
+1704 LSANIPAKTVPNTSANKQINKLA
-1719 NQQIDR
+1719 V
-1725 LANPIIEKSTT
+1725 PIKEESTT

-1747 GDSAPTNIPS
+1747 GDSAPTNIPA
-1757 KTMPNTLANRQ
+1757 KTVPNTLVNKQ
-1768 IDKLANPIMPPT
+1768 IDRLAVPT

-1796 SANTLDAKMAAL
+1796 SANQNTLDAKMAAL

-1827 GDVERKTSESTVIT
+1827 GDVERKTAESTVIT

-1863 NYKVGH
+1863 NYTVGH

-1889 DETALPNIDVP
+1889 DETALPNIEAP
-1900 EIKDLDQLEALIHR
+1900 EIKDLDQLEALIQR

-1950 IYQLTGEG
+1950 IYQLTGDG

-2015 QELGTGSRPP
+2015 KELGTGSRPP
-2025 EAISLP
+2025 EVSSLP
-2031 PATQTNVYEVIY
+2031 PAPQTNVYEIIY

>member
-1 MEEFV
+1 MEEFI

-76 LDDCGRLKKGWK
+76 LDENGRL
-88 FSKGQVVKVVPKAKK
+88 
-103 TPNTPTATTAVESKQ
+103 
-118 LVSYT
+118 
-123 AEKFANDLDINKL
+123 
-136 ERSLHWLSF
+136 R
-145 DPKGRAQ
+145 
-152 REQES
+152 
-157 FGNSIAELY
+157 
-166 TSNLEQAKQTGALE
+166 
-180 AYNDAFDKGYSYI
+180 KGY
-193 LKNYLEMVG
+193 KFV
-202 IRARTFST
+202 T
-210 AITGGAGI
+210 
-218 TERKIASN
+218 
-226 EKLMRSEHERLQKH
+226 
-240 IDLQEKLQERLAKI
+240 
-254 AKNKPADQYEEGD
+254 
-267 VIKSTDNNATTK
+267 
-279 LQQKL
+279 
-284 KMLQDRKTML
+284 
-294 KNGVVAAK
+294 
-302 EYQKSKDISVFKQ
+302 
-315 YNIDSETTE
+315 
-324 QIINH
+324 
-329 IDKGGKPTEKDMYS
+329 
-343 WFTMPYLNR
+343 
-352 DIKEVEN
+352 
-359 RIATLEKNQA
+359 
-369 KGTDET
+369 
-375 LIEGGKIVYNGE
+375 GKI
-387 AQRLQIFFDGI
+387 I
-398 PSKEVRESLKSHA
+398 PPQLSH
-411 FKWAPTAKAWQR
+411 
-423 TLTEN
+423 
-428 AKYAV
+428 
-433 NQYLIKTGILK
+433 
-444 LRTALSMPYKDDE
+444 LSDDE

-467 YFEEAPDDKAQGLGK
+467 YFEQAPDDEAKGLGK

-492 ITDKVISM
+492 ITNKIIKMLKST
-500 FKNAKA
+500 KA
-506 SDYHRAWKDD
+506 SDYKKTWEDD

-534 RLLLQERIGLTEAFP
+534 RMLLQERIGLTEAFA

-577 YSIRYVVPADKNTGR
+577 YSIRYVVPADKNNGR
-592 KAYSSTNN
+592 KAYSSTNAH
-600 QKVLDYLAK
+600 KVIDFLDK
-609 NKLTEDIVTRIPMI
+609 HKLPENIVTRIPMI

-643 VKIGRVIPDT
+643 VKIGRAVPDT
-653 ATENQAA
+653 APENQAA
-660 ELIVKN
+660 ALIVEN

-679 AYYEINQ
+679 AYYKLSE
-686 DLVRIPKVEQFD
+686 DLVRMPKIEQFD
-698 SINDYYRTLFHE
+698 SVNDYYRTLFHE

-721 NREKNSFRFGDTGYA
+721 NREKISFRFGDSGYA

-791 QAATDYILNLNAAG
+791 QAATDYILNLDAAG
-805 QPAFLSKYEKLDKK
+805 QPAFLSKYEKPNKAEKPKKK
-819 AKKNKPEAQKAT
+819 AEN
-831 EKADDTDKKYK
+831 
-842 FIAFYNSYGRIN
+842 
-854 GIYSYQNLTIN
+854 
-865 EFYLKN
+865 
-871 TFDDGIKVYAPLRSL
+871 
-886 EKIEEAK
+886 
-893 RIIEEQYIEGKDF
+893 
-906 ICLKFESKKREE
+906 
-918 YYSLLIH
+918 
-925 SNEKPKPESSLYEA
+925 PKPESSLYEA

-978 TFFYDKVTKP
+978 TFFYDKLTKP

-1057 PEAPASKIQIIPPYP
+1057 
-1072 IDIESNEENDDYMQL
+1072 N
-1087 EKELSDLMGDKFE
+1087 
-1100 VWANNL
+1100 
-1106 IEQKRKDRLAERSKE
+1106 
-1121 IKANIDTLKNKEK
+1121 KA
-1134 GATAY
+1134 
-1139 EYVRNEYGYNYKVNK
+1139 K
-1154 KDTKKYEV
+1154 K
-1162 TLTIYRYGSF
+1162 
-1172 NPNENYY
+1172 
-1179 DTFKTPEEC
+1179 
-1188 SAFIIKTLDEQD
+1188 
-1200 GFYYS
+1200 
-1205 NWYGLSELQNK
+1205 
-1216 INELKG
+1216 
-1222 YQYCKQFNYQ
+1222 
-1232 EEEKKAENPKPEAP
+1232 PKPEAQKATEKADNTDKKYKFIAFYNSYGRINGIYSYQNLTINEFSMKNTFDDGIKVYAPLRSLEKIEEAKRIIEEQYIEGKDFICLKFESKKRKEYYSLLIHSNEKP
-1246 KAPEKFP
+1246 KKKDEKPSAKITIALKFSDVEANRQMIEGYRNSSTGKINLLKTDMIGTQFHLSMFEKYMAIDDIAALYGKGRKEEAQKDYAFVKERIERAFNHHLRAAKEYNTIEQCTERFIELLPDLLAKGGQWLEAKARNKNAATAKGKITKAYKQIFDEIASIAVGAKGNSSSKENTPKKATRAAQYTGVKTIPLSDLYTDEKRFQNRKKLNEEIVDNIVKNFKPTDLDPLVVWYDKKQGKTFVLAGHHRFEALKRLKHKNVPVKFANDDYPTEADAIRYAKEISNANRTLEEPYERAAIYRKYREEGYSEKEINDKATLEGKNRSYILNLSCLNPKGATMSTLVQFSQTQSKADKNEAERVADWIGQARRNAPELTDAHEKEMFDFLMNKE
-1253 AAGTTKVFFT
+1253 ASKRTTTKVKFLEYVRACWNPFEPT
-1263 SQVDEIVD
+1263 APLNLARMKYQSEGEKQYDEEVERYKTLISDLQNNISNLKERFINPANKDFVNPEAPD
-1271 YVKKNG
+1271 YMAVKKIA
-1277 DNRGYINIDFTNK
+1277 DNKIAEYNTQIQYYQKELLKLYSNK
-1290 QTLKLLSQYGWGTY
+1290 QS
-1304 GFINTYDYP
+1304 
-1313 ESAPKSKTKGVMS
+1313 
-1326 LKKIVST
+1326 
-1333 DKLRIQIT
+1333 
-1341 GVYIDSDYY
+1341 
-1350 IATNAIS
+1350 
-1357 LIWVPRP
+1357 
-1364 KNDEY
+1364 
-1369 KTGWIFDA
+1369 
-1377 NFKCKKLGG
+1377 
-1386 CKIEDYLINS
+1386 YL
-1396 DRFPI
+1396 
-1401 DRIREMQKA
+1401 
-1410 PIAYTSQQIDLTTL
+1410 
-1424 LDHLYRGYKA
+1424 
-1434 IRAINSTQEAIVITL
+1434 
-1449 QADKKIQYIDLKIL
+1449 
-1463 IDLLDALRTNGAQ
+1463 
-1476 TITFGFENLSGN
+1476 
-1488 SPIHIS
+1488 
-1494 TDTQLQGLVMPRIF
+1494 
-1508 DENKVPTVKN
+1508 
-1518 CLMIA
+1518 
-1523 PLPLTLTEISK
+1523 K
-1534 PTKGLS
+1534 PTGQI
-1540 APTDGTL
+1540 AL

-1614 AVVERLEELIK
+1614 AVIERLEELIK

-1704 LSANIPAKTVPNTLA
+1704 LSANIPAKTVPN
-1719 NQQIDR
+1719 
-1725 LANPIIEKSTT
+1725 IEESTT

-1747 GDSAPTNIPS
+1747 GDSAPTNIPA
-1757 KTMPNTLANRQ
+1757 KTVPN
-1768 IDKLANPIMPPT
+1768 KLANPIMPPT

-1789 TNQQIST
+1789 TNRQIST
-1796 SANTLDAKMAAL
+1796 AANQNTLDAKMAAL

-1827 GDVERKTSESTVIT
+1827 GDVERKSAESTVIT

-1900 EIKDLDQLEALIHR
+1900 EIKDLDQLEALIRR

-2015 QELGTGSRPP
+2015 KELGTGSRSP
-2025 EAISLP
+2025 EVSSLP
-2031 PATQTNVYEVIY
+2031 PAPQTNVYEVIY

>member
-1 MEEFV
+1 MEEFIA
-6 NLHNRTVSRS
+6 LHNRTVSRS
-16 EVERVISIAK
+16 EIERVISIAK

-49 FVINIKDYPTPPTA
+49 FVINIKDYPAAPTA

-76 LDDCGRLKKGWK
+76 LDENGRL
-88 FSKGQVVKVVPKAKK
+88 
-103 TPNTPTATTAVESKQ
+103 
-118 LVSYT
+118 
-123 AEKFANDLDINKL
+123 
-136 ERSLHWLSF
+136 R
-145 DPKGRAQ
+145 
-152 REQES
+152 
-157 FGNSIAELY
+157 
-166 TSNLEQAKQTGALE
+166 
-180 AYNDAFDKGYSYI
+180 KGYKFVS
-193 LKNYLEMVG
+193 
-202 IRARTFST
+202 
-210 AITGGAGI
+210 
-218 TERKIASN
+218 
-226 EKLMRSEHERLQKH
+226 
-240 IDLQEKLQERLAKI
+240 
-254 AKNKPADQYEEGD
+254 
-267 VIKSTDNNATTK
+267 
-279 LQQKL
+279 
-284 KMLQDRKTML
+284 
-294 KNGVVAAK
+294 
-302 EYQKSKDISVFKQ
+302 
-315 YNIDSETTE
+315 
-324 QIINH
+324 
-329 IDKGGKPTEKDMYS
+329 
-343 WFTMPYLNR
+343 
-352 DIKEVEN
+352 
-359 RIATLEKNQA
+359 
-369 KGTDET
+369 
-375 LIEGGKIVYNGE
+375 GKI
-387 AQRLQIFFDGI
+387 I
-398 PSKEVRESLKSHA
+398 PPQPFH
-411 FKWAPTAKAWQR
+411 
-423 TLTEN
+423 
-428 AKYAV
+428 
-433 NQYLIKTGILK
+433 
-444 LRTALSMPYKDDE
+444 LSDDE

-467 YFEEAPDDKAQGLGK
+467 YFEEAPDDEAKGLGK
-482 PIPAADIYKM
+482 PIPAADIYNM

-506 SDYHRAWKDD
+506 SDYHRPWKDD
-516 AFFIPLNFDS
+516 AFFIPINFES

-534 RLLLQERIGLTEAFP
+534 RLLLQERIGFAGAFR

-554 TFKQIKKHK
+554 TFNQIKKH
-563 GTLKKGAKGYEVVY
+563 GGRLKKGTRGYEVVY
-577 YSIRYVVPADKNTGR
+577 YSIRYIVPADKNTGR
-592 KAYSSTNN
+592 KAYSSTNT
-600 QKVLDYLAK
+600 QKVIDYLAK

-628 YNGEDIT
+628 YNGASIE
-635 GIDFKLPE
+635 GIDFQLDKLQ
-643 VKIGRVIPDT
+643 IGRAVPDS
-653 ATENQAA
+653 APENQAA
-660 ELIVKN
+660 ALIVEN
-666 YPNPPAIKHGGNE
+666 YPNPPAIKHEGNQ
-679 AYYEINQ
+679 AYYSPSG
-686 DLVRIPKVEQFD
+686 DYVKMPKKEQFD
-698 SINDYYRTLFHE
+698 SINDYYRILFHE
-710 LTHSTRHENRL
+710 LTHSTGHDKRL
-721 NREKNSFRFGDTGYA
+721 DRGIHLMLEKEDYA

-755 MWYNNKNHAAYLK
+755 MWYTNKNHAVYLK
-768 GWNSAIKEAENDN
+768 NWNSAIKEAENDN

-791 QAATDYILNLNAAG
+791 QAATDYILNLDAAG
-805 QPAFLSKYEKLDKK
+805 QPAFLSKYEKPNKAEKPKKKASASKIQIIPPYPIDIESNEENDDYMQLEKELSDLMGDKFEVWANNLIEQKRKARLAERSKEIKANIDTLKNKEKGATAYEYVRNEYGYNYKVDKK
-819 AKKNKPEAQKAT
+819 DTKKYEVTLTIYRYGSFNPNENYYDTFKTPEECSAFIIKTLDEQDGFYYSNWYGLSELQNKINELKGYQYSKQFHYQEEEKKAEKTKPEV
-831 EKADDTDKKYK
+831 
-842 FIAFYNSYGRIN
+842 S
-854 GIYSYQNLTIN
+854 
-865 EFYLKN
+865 
-871 TFDDGIKVYAPLRSL
+871 
-886 EKIEEAK
+886 
-893 RIIEEQYIEGKDF
+893 
-906 ICLKFESKKREE
+906 
-918 YYSLLIH
+918 
-925 SNEKPKPESSLYEA
+925 KPESSLYEA
-939 FSELLSQIKSTNA
+939 FSKLLSQIKSTNA

-1057 PEAPASKIQIIPPYP
+1057 
-1072 IDIESNEENDDYMQL
+1072 
-1087 EKELSDLMGDKFE
+1087 
-1100 VWANNL
+1100 
-1106 IEQKRKDRLAERSKE
+1106 
-1121 IKANIDTLKNKEK
+1121 
-1134 GATAY
+1134 
-1139 EYVRNEYGYNYKVNK
+1139 
-1154 KDTKKYEV
+1154 
-1162 TLTIYRYGSF
+1162 
-1172 NPNENYY
+1172 
-1179 DTFKTPEEC
+1179 
-1188 SAFIIKTLDEQD
+1188 
-1200 GFYYS
+1200 
-1205 NWYGLSELQNK
+1205 
-1216 INELKG
+1216 
-1222 YQYCKQFNYQ
+1222 
-1232 EEEKKAENPKPEAP
+1232 KKAEKPKPEAP
-1246 KAPEKFP
+1246 KATEKFP

-1277 DNRGYINIDFTNK
+1277 DNRGYINIDFTDK

-1434 IRAINSTQEAIVITL
+1434 IRAINSTQEAIVISL

-1494 TDTQLQGLVMPRIF
+1494 TDTQLQGFVMPRIF

-1547 FGKYPEISTDT
+1547 FGTLPIFKTLKEAKKY
-1558 FKDMK
+1558 FK
-1563 VSELRAFTLS
+1563 AWA
-1573 YYLTHLKG
+1573 YTHLRG
-1581 KKVAI
+1581 KKVFHKELDKFVVFSSKGIDHVLSSKISLKKMYLIQQAEEMLKNSHLIAFAEDYKGRDNI
-1586 KNHLKEVIF
+1586 KGAYRMS
-1595 TTKAGRKIAKGE
+1595 TKATLEG
-1607 AMYKEKA
+1607 
-1614 AVVERLEELIK
+1614 EELK
-1625 NSTYNNWGSRKT
+1625 VV
-1637 QDNPNIL
+1637 
-1644 GYLNFKS
+1644 
-1651 KLTIDGEKR
+1651 LTLREGENGVIYYDHK
-1660 HVRIAISL
+1660 
-1668 TRERK
+1668 
-1673 TELKNVEVGKKK
+1673 
-1685 SASFRKATVVNP
+1685 
-1697 QDGRNET
+1697 
-1704 LSANIPAKTVPNTLA
+1704 
-1719 NQQIDR
+1719 
-1725 LANPIIEKSTT
+1725 IEEIEESTT

-1741 RANPFC
+1741 HANPFC
-1747 GDSAPTNIPS
+1747 GDSAPTNIPA
-1757 KTMPNTLANRQ
+1757 KTVPNTSANQQ
-1768 IDKLANPIMPPT
+1768 IDKLAVPT

-1796 SANTLDAKMAAL
+1796 SANQNTLDAKMAAL

-1827 GDVERKTSESTVIT
+1827 GDVERKSAESTVIT

-1869 ASLEEHPDSKLYYDK
+1869 ASLEEHPDSKLYFDK

-1889 DETALPNIDVP
+1889 DETALPNIEAP
-1900 EIKDLDQLEALIHR
+1900 EIKNLEQLEALIQR

-1958 KMRGGSKSEYD
+1958 KMRGGSKSEFD

-1977 VAPDYRENYIYP
+1977 VAPDYRENYIFP

-2015 QELGTGSRPP
+2015 KELGTGSRPP
-2025 EAISLP
+2025 EVISLP
-2031 PATQTNVYEVIY
+2031 PAPQTNVYEVIY

>member
-1 MEEFV
+1 MEEFI

-88 FSKGQVVKVVPKAKK
+88 FSKGQVVKVTPKAKK
-103 TPNTPTATTAVESKQ
+103 TSDTPTATTAVESKQ
-118 LVSYT
+118 LVPYT

-157 FGNSIAELY
+157 FGNSISELY

-180 AYNDAFDKGYSYI
+180 AYNYAFDKGYSYI

-226 EKLMRSEHERLQKH
+226 EKLMRSEHERLLKH

-254 AKNKPADQYEEGD
+254 AKNTPADQYEEGD
-267 VIKSTDNNATTK
+267 VIKSTDNNAITK

-398 PSKEVRESLKSHA
+398 PSKEVREALKSHA

-433 NQYLIKTGILK
+433 RQYLIKTGILK
-444 LRTALSMPYKDDE
+444 LRTALSVPSQDDE

-467 YFEEAPDDKAQGLGK
+467 YFEEAPDDEAQGLGK
-482 PIPAADIYKM
+482 PIPAADIYQM

-506 SDYHRAWKDD
+506 SDYHRPWKDD
-516 AFFIPLNFDS
+516 AFFIPINFDS

-534 RLLLQERIGLTEAFP
+534 CLLLQERIGFAGAFR

-554 TFKQIKKHK
+554 TFNQIKKH
-563 GTLKKGAKGYEVVY
+563 GGRLKKGTRGYEVVY
-577 YSIRYVVPADKNTGR
+577 YSIRYIVPADKNTGR
-592 KAYSSTNN
+592 KAYSSTNT
-600 QKVLDYLAK
+600 QKVIDYLAK
-609 NKLTEDIVTRIPMI
+609 NKLSEDIVTRIPMI

-628 YNGEDIT
+628 YNGASIE
-635 GIDFKLPE
+635 GIDFQLEKLQ
-643 VKIGRVIPDT
+643 IGRAVPDT
-653 ATENQAA
+653 ASENQAA
-660 ELIVKN
+660 ALIVEN
-666 YPNPPAIKHGGNE
+666 YPNPPAIKHEGNR
-679 AYYEINQ
+679 AYYSPS
-686 DLVRIPKVEQFD
+686 DDYVKMPKKEQFD
-698 SINDYYRTLFHE
+698 SINDYYRILFHE
-710 LTHSTRHENRL
+710 LTHSTGHDKRL
-721 NREKNSFRFGDTGYA
+721 DRGIHLMLEKEDYA

-755 MWYNNKNHAAYLK
+755 MWYTNKNHAIYLK
-768 GWNSAIKEAENDN
+768 NWNSAIKEAENDN

-791 QAATDYILNLNAAG
+791 QAATDYILNLDAAG
-805 QPAFLSKYEKLDKK
+805 QPAFLSKYEKPNKAEKPKKKASATKIQIIPPYPIDIESNEENDDYMQLEKELSDLMGDKFEVWANNLIEQKRKARLAERSKEIKANIAPLKKQEKGNIAYDNEYNEKGYKYTVRKKDTKKYEVDLTLQRYGRFNPNEEYFSTFKTPEECSAFIIKTIDKK
-819 AKKNKPEAQKAT
+819 KGFYYPNWYGLSELQNKINELKGYQYSKQFNYQEEEKKAEKPKKKTENPKPQAPKAT
-831 EKADDTDKKYK
+831 EKADNTDKKYK

-906 ICLKFESKKREE
+906 VCLKFESKKREE

-925 SNEKPKPESSLYEA
+925 SNEKPKPE
-939 FSELLSQIKSTNA
+939 
-952 DIPSNELEDFLY
+952 
-964 NFGSQHYIEKEKIY
+964 
-978 TFFYDKVTKP
+978 
-988 IGSLSAYKK
+988 
-997 HPLFTKVKNPQPHH
+997 
-1011 AGYTTTKRGTEILNI
+1011 
-1026 FIKDFEALKQ
+1026 
-1036 QYDYNHYSFTKFWNI
+1036 
-1051 ATEKPK
+1051 
-1057 PEAPASKIQIIPPYP
+1057 
-1072 IDIESNEENDDYMQL
+1072 
-1087 EKELSDLMGDKFE
+1087 
-1100 VWANNL
+1100 
-1106 IEQKRKDRLAERSKE
+1106 
-1121 IKANIDTLKNKEK
+1121 
-1134 GATAY
+1134 
-1139 EYVRNEYGYNYKVNK
+1139 
-1154 KDTKKYEV
+1154 
-1162 TLTIYRYGSF
+1162 
-1172 NPNENYY
+1172 
-1179 DTFKTPEEC
+1179 
-1188 SAFIIKTLDEQD
+1188 
-1200 GFYYS
+1200 
-1205 NWYGLSELQNK
+1205 
-1216 INELKG
+1216 
-1222 YQYCKQFNYQ
+1222 
-1232 EEEKKAENPKPEAP
+1232 AP
-1246 KAPEKFP
+1246 KATEKFP

-1277 DNRGYINIDFTNK
+1277 DNRGYINIDFTDK

-1463 IDLLDALRTNGAQ
+1463 IDLLDALRNNGAQ

-1494 TDTQLQGLVMPRIF
+1494 TDTQLQGFVMPRIF

-1547 FGKYPEISTDT
+1547 FGTLPIFKTLKEAKKY
-1558 FKDMK
+1558 F
-1563 VSELRAFTLS
+1563 LS
-1573 YYLTHLKG
+1573 WALTHLRG
-1581 KKVAI
+1581 KKVFHKELDKYVVFNRKGIEHTLSSKISFEKMKLILQAEEMLKNSHLITFAEDYKGREHI
-1586 KNHLKEVIF
+1586 KGAYRMS
-1595 TTKAGRKIAKGE
+1595 TKATLEG
-1607 AMYKEKA
+1607 
-1614 AVVERLEELIK
+1614 EEL
-1625 NSTYNNWGSRKT
+1625 NV
-1637 QDNPNIL
+1637 IL
-1644 GYLNFKS
+1644 TLRE
-1651 KLTIDGEKR
+1651 GENGVIYYDHK
-1660 HVRIAISL
+1660 I
-1668 TRERK
+1668 E
-1673 TELKNVEVGKKK
+1673 E
-1685 SASFRKATVVNP
+1685 
-1697 QDGRNET
+1697 
-1704 LSANIPAKTVPNTLA
+1704 
-1719 NQQIDR
+1719 
-1725 LANPIIEKSTT
+1725 IEKSTT
-1736 PPRKS
+1736 PPRRGRAKS
-1741 RANPFC
+1741 FC
-1747 GDSAPTNIPS
+1747 GDSAPTNTPA

-1768 IDKLANPIMPPT
+1768 IDKLAVPT

-1863 NYKVGH
+1863 NYTVGH

-1889 DETALPNIDVP
+1889 DETALPNIEAP
-1900 EIKDLDQLEALIHR
+1900 EIKDLDQLEALIQR

-1977 VAPDYRENYIYP
+1977 VAPDYRDNYIYP

-2015 QELGTGSRPP
+2015 KELGTGSQPT

-2031 PATQTNVYEVIY
+2031 PAPQTNVYEVIY

>member
-1 MEEFV
+1 MEEFI

-16 EVERVISIAK
+16 EIERVVSLAK

-41 NAYPTEQR
+41 NAYPTEKR

-103 TPNTPTATTAVESKQ
+103 TPNTPTANTAVVSKI

-123 AEKFANDLDINKL
+123 PEKFASDLDIKTL
-136 ERSLHWLSF
+136 ERSLRWLSF
-145 DPKGRAQ
+145 EPKGRAQ

-267 VIKSTDNNATTK
+267 VIKSTDNNAITK

-398 PSKEVRESLKSHA
+398 PSKEVREALKSHA

-444 LRTALSMPYKDDE
+444 LRTALSMPYQDDE

-462 AAGID
+462 AAGVD
-467 YFEEAPDDKAQGLGK
+467 YFEEAPDDEAKGLGK
-482 PIPAADIYKM
+482 PVPAADIYKM

-534 RLLLQERIGLTEAFP
+534 RLLLQERIGFAGAFR

-554 TFKQIKKHK
+554 TFNQIKKHGGK
-563 GTLKKGAKGYEVVY
+563 LKKGTRGYEVVY
-577 YSIRYVVPADKNTGR
+577 YSIRYIVPADKNTGR
-592 KAYSSTNN
+592 KAYSSTNAH
-600 QKVLDYLAK
+600 KVIDFIDK
-609 NKLTEDIVTRIPMI
+609 HKLSEDIVTRIPMI

-628 YNGEDIT
+628 YNGASIE
-635 GIDFKLPE
+635 GIDFQLDKLQ
-643 VKIGRVIPDT
+643 IGRAVPDT
-653 ATENQAA
+653 APENQAA
-660 ELIVKN
+660 ALIVEN
-666 YPNPPAIKHGGNE
+666 YPNPPAIKHEGNQ
-679 AYYEINQ
+679 AYYSPSG
-686 DLVRIPKVEQFD
+686 DYVKMPKKEQFD

-710 LTHSTRHENRL
+710 LTHSTGHEKRL
-721 NREKNSFRFGDTGYA
+721 DRGINLMLEKDDYA

-755 MWYNNKNHAAYLK
+755 MWYNNKNHASYLK

-791 QAATDYILNLNAAG
+791 QAATDYILNLNPAG
-805 QPAFLSKYEKLDKK
+805 LPAFLSKYEKLNKK
-819 AKKNKPEAQKAT
+819 AEKTKPEAKKAT
-831 EKADDTDKKYK
+831 EKADNTDKKYK

-865 EFYLKN
+865 DFYLKN

-893 RIIEEQYIEGKDF
+893 RIIEKQYIEGKDF

-925 SNEKPKPESSLYEA
+925 SNEKPS
-939 FSELLSQIKSTNA
+939 
-952 DIPSNELEDFLY
+952 
-964 NFGSQHYIEKEKIY
+964 
-978 TFFYDKVTKP
+978 
-988 IGSLSAYKK
+988 
-997 HPLFTKVKNPQPHH
+997 
-1011 AGYTTTKRGTEILNI
+1011 
-1026 FIKDFEALKQ
+1026 
-1036 QYDYNHYSFTKFWNI
+1036 
-1051 ATEKPK
+1051 
-1057 PEAPASKIQIIPPYP
+1057 
-1072 IDIESNEENDDYMQL
+1072 
-1087 EKELSDLMGDKFE
+1087 
-1100 VWANNL
+1100 
-1106 IEQKRKDRLAERSKE
+1106 
-1121 IKANIDTLKNKEK
+1121 
-1134 GATAY
+1134 
-1139 EYVRNEYGYNYKVNK
+1139 
-1154 KDTKKYEV
+1154 
-1162 TLTIYRYGSF
+1162 
-1172 NPNENYY
+1172 
-1179 DTFKTPEEC
+1179 
-1188 SAFIIKTLDEQD
+1188 
-1200 GFYYS
+1200 
-1205 NWYGLSELQNK
+1205 
-1216 INELKG
+1216 
-1222 YQYCKQFNYQ
+1222 
-1232 EEEKKAENPKPEAP
+1232 PEAP
-1246 KAPEKFP
+1246 KAKKNTKVGQYTGVKTIPLSDLYTDEKRFQNRKKLNEEIVENIVNNFKPTDLDPLVVWYDKKQGKTFVLAGHHRFEALKRLKHKNVPVKFANDDYPTEADAIRYAKEISNANRTLEEPYERAAIYRKYREEGYSEKEINDKATLEGKNRSYILNLSCLNPKGATMSTLVQFSQTQSKADKNEAERVADWIGQARRNAPELTDAHEKEMFDFLMNKE
-1253 AAGTTKVFFT
+1253 ASKRTTTKVKFLEYVRACWNPFEPT
-1263 SQVDEIVD
+1263 APLNLARMKYQSEGEKQYDEEVERYKTLISDLQNNIGNLKDRFINPANKDFVNPEAPD
-1271 YVKKNG
+1271 YMAVKKIA
-1277 DNRGYINIDFTNK
+1277 DNKIAEYNTQIQYYQKELLKLYSNK
-1290 QTLKLLSQYGWGTY
+1290 QSYLKPTGQIALFGSLPIFKTLKEAKKYFKAWAYTHLRGKKVFHKELDKYVVFSSKGIDHVLS
-1304 GFINTYDYP
+1304 
-1313 ESAPKSKTKGVMS
+1313 SKIS
-1326 LKKIVST
+1326 LKKMYLIQQAEEMLKNSHLIAFVEDYKKRDNIKGAYRMRT
-1333 DKLRIQIT
+1333 TATFEGEEVKVILTLREGEN
-1341 GVYIDSDYY
+1341 GVVYY
-1350 IATNAIS
+1350 
-1357 LIWVPRP
+1357 
-1364 KNDEY
+1364 DH
-1369 KTGWIFDA
+1369 
-1377 NFKCKKLGG
+1377 
-1386 CKIEDYLINS
+1386 KIE
-1396 DRFPI
+1396 
-1401 DRIREMQKA
+1401 
-1410 PIAYTSQQIDLTTL
+1410 
-1424 LDHLYRGYKA
+1424 
-1434 IRAINSTQEAIVITL
+1434 
-1449 QADKKIQYIDLKIL
+1449 
-1463 IDLLDALRTNGAQ
+1463 
-1476 TITFGFENLSGN
+1476 
-1488 SPIHIS
+1488 
-1494 TDTQLQGLVMPRIF
+1494 
-1508 DENKVPTVKN
+1508 
-1518 CLMIA
+1518 
-1523 PLPLTLTEISK
+1523 EI
-1534 PTKGLS
+1534 
-1540 APTDGTL
+1540 
-1547 FGKYPEISTDT
+1547 
-1558 FKDMK
+1558 
-1563 VSELRAFTLS
+1563 
-1573 YYLTHLKG
+1573 
-1581 KKVAI
+1581 
-1586 KNHLKEVIF
+1586 
-1595 TTKAGRKIAKGE
+1595 
-1607 AMYKEKA
+1607 
-1614 AVVERLEELIK
+1614 EE
-1625 NSTYNNWGSRKT
+1625 
-1637 QDNPNIL
+1637 
-1644 GYLNFKS
+1644 
-1651 KLTIDGEKR
+1651 
-1660 HVRIAISL
+1660 
-1668 TRERK
+1668 
-1673 TELKNVEVGKKK
+1673 
-1685 SASFRKATVVNP
+1685 
-1697 QDGRNET
+1697 
-1704 LSANIPAKTVPNTLA
+1704 
-1719 NQQIDR
+1719 
-1725 LANPIIEKSTT
+1725 STT

-1747 GDSAPTNIPS
+1747 GDSAPTNTPA

-1780 VYVEHLPEE
+1780 VYVEHLPE
-1789 TNQQIST
+1789 IST
-1796 SANTLDAKMAAL
+1796 SANQNTLDAKMAAL

-1863 NYKVGH
+1863 NYTVGH
-1869 ASLEEHPDSKLYYDK
+1869 ARLEEHPDSKLYYDK

-1889 DETALPNIDVP
+1889 DETALPNIEAP

-1950 IYQLTGEG
+1950 IYQLTGDG

-2015 QELGTGSRPP
+2015 KELGTGSRPP
-2025 EAISLP
+2025 EVSSLP
-2031 PATQTNVYEVIY
+2031 PAPQTNVYEIIY

>member
-63 LAGAHHTGDYREA
+63 LAGTHHTGDYREA

-88 FSKGQVVKVVPKAKK
+88 FSKGQVVKVTPKAKK
-103 TPNTPTATTAVESKQ
+103 TSDTPTATTAVESKQ
-118 LVSYT
+118 LVPYT

-226 EKLMRSEHERLQKH
+226 EKLMRSEHERLLKH

-254 AKNKPADQYEEGD
+254 AKNTPADQYEEGD
-267 VIKSTDNNATTK
+267 VIKSTDNNAITK

-398 PSKEVRESLKSHA
+398 PSKEVREALKSHA

-444 LRTALSMPYKDDE
+444 LRTALSMPYQDDE

-462 AAGID
+462 AAGVD
-467 YFEEAPDDKAQGLGK
+467 YFEEAPDDEAKGLGK
-482 PIPAADIYKM
+482 PVPAADIYKM

-506 SDYHRAWKDD
+506 SDYHRPWKDD
-516 AFFIPLNFDS
+516 AFFIPINFDS

-534 RLLLQERIGLTEAFP
+534 RLLLQERIGFAGAFR

-554 TFKQIKKHK
+554 TFNQIKKH
-563 GTLKKGAKGYEVVY
+563 GGRLKKGTRGYEVVY
-577 YSIRYVVPADKNTGR
+577 YSIRYIVPADKNTGR
-592 KAYSSTNN
+592 KAYSSTNT
-600 QKVLDYLAK
+600 QKVIDYLAK
-609 NKLTEDIVTRIPMI
+609 NKLSEDIVTRIPMI

-628 YNGEDIT
+628 YNGASIE
-635 GIDFKLPE
+635 GIDFQLDKLQ
-643 VKIGRVIPDT
+643 IGRAVPDT
-653 ATENQAA
+653 ASENQAA
-660 ELIVKN
+660 ALIVEN
-666 YPNPPAIKHGGNE
+666 YPNPPAIKHEGNR
-679 AYYEINQ
+679 AYYSPSG
-686 DLVRIPKVEQFD
+686 DYVKMPKKEQFD
-698 SINDYYRTLFHE
+698 SINDYYRILFHE
-710 LTHSTRHENRL
+710 LTHSTGHEKRL
-721 NREKNSFRFGDTGYA
+721 DRGIHLMLEKEDYA

-755 MWYNNKNHAAYLK
+755 MWYTNKNHAVYLK
-768 GWNSAIKEAENDN
+768 NWNSAIKEAENDN

-791 QAATDYILNLNAAG
+791 QAATDYILNLDAAG
-805 QPAFLSKYEKLDKK
+805 QPAFLSKYEKNNKK
-819 AKKNKPEAQKAT
+819 
-831 EKADDTDKKYK
+831 
-842 FIAFYNSYGRIN
+842 
-854 GIYSYQNLTIN
+854 
-865 EFYLKN
+865 
-871 TFDDGIKVYAPLRSL
+871 V
-886 EKIEEAK
+886 
-893 RIIEEQYIEGKDF
+893 
-906 ICLKFESKKREE
+906 
-918 YYSLLIH
+918 
-925 SNEKPKPESSLYEA
+925 EKPK
-939 FSELLSQIKSTNA
+939 
-952 DIPSNELEDFLY
+952 
-964 NFGSQHYIEKEKIY
+964 
-978 TFFYDKVTKP
+978 
-988 IGSLSAYKK
+988 KK
-997 HPLFTKVKNPQPHH
+997 
-1011 AGYTTTKRGTEILNI
+1011 
-1026 FIKDFEALKQ
+1026 
-1036 QYDYNHYSFTKFWNI
+1036 
-1051 ATEKPK
+1051 
-1057 PEAPASKIQIIPPYP
+1057 APASKIQIIPPYP

-1087 EKELSDLMGDKFE
+1087 EKELSDLMGEKFE

-1106 IEQKRKDRLAERSKE
+1106 IEQKRKARLAERSKE
-1121 IKANIDTLKNKEK
+1121 IKANIAPLKKQEK
-1134 GATAY
+1134 GNIAY
-1139 EYVRNEYGYNYKVNK
+1139 DNEYNEKGYKYTVRK

-1162 TLTIYRYGSF
+1162 DLTLQRYGRF
-1172 NPNENYY
+1172 NPNEEYFS
-1179 DTFKTPEEC
+1179 TFKTPEEC
-1188 SAFIIKTLDEQD
+1188 SAFIIKTIDKKK
-1200 GFYYS
+1200 GFYYP

-1222 YQYCKQFNYQ
+1222 YQYSKQFHYQ
-1232 EEEKKAENPKPEAP
+1232 EEEKKAEKPKKKAEKPKPEAKKATEKADNTDKKYKFIAFYNVFGRIVGLYSYQELTINEFYLKNTFDNGIKVYAPLRSLEKIEETKRKIEKQYTEGKDFICLTFESEKSEEYYSLLIHSNENPKPEAP
-1246 KAPEKFP
+1246 KATEKFP

-1277 DNRGYINIDFTNK
+1277 DNRGYINIDFTDK

-1463 IDLLDALRTNGAQ
+1463 IDLLDALRNNGAQ

-1494 TDTQLQGLVMPRIF
+1494 TDTQLQGFVMPRIF

-1547 FGKYPEISTDT
+1547 FGSLPIFKTLKEAKKY
-1558 FKDMK
+1558 FK
-1563 VSELRAFTLS
+1563 AWA
-1573 YYLTHLKG
+1573 YTHLRG
-1581 KKVAI
+1581 KKVFHKELDKYVVFSSKGI
-1586 KNHLKEVIF
+1586 DHVLSSKISLK
-1595 TTKAGRKIAKGE
+1595 K
-1607 AMYKEKA
+1607 MYLIQQA
-1614 AVVERLEELIK
+1614 EEMLK
-1625 NSTYNNWGSRKT
+1625 NSHLIAFVEDYKKR
-1637 QDNPNIL
+1637 DNIKGAYRMRTTATFEGEEVKVIL
-1644 GYLNFKS
+1644 TL
-1651 KLTIDGEKR
+1651 
-1660 HVRIAISL
+1660 
-1668 TRERK
+1668 RES
-1673 TELKNVEVGKKK
+1673 ENG
-1685 SASFRKATVVNP
+1685 VVYY
-1697 QDGRNET
+1697 DH
-1704 LSANIPAKTVPNTLA
+1704 K
-1719 NQQIDR
+1719 
-1725 LANPIIEKSTT
+1725 IEEIEESTT

-1747 GDSAPTNIPS
+1747 GDSAPTNTPA

-1768 IDKLANPIMPPT
+1768 IDKLAVPT

-1808 QTRNWETFV
+1808 QHRQWETFV
-1817 IANPQLQRFL
+1817 IANPQMQAFL
-1827 GDVERKTSESTVIT
+1827 GDVERKPAESTVIT

-1889 DETALPNIDVP
+1889 DETALPNIEAP
-1900 EIKDLDQLEALIHR
+1900 EIKDLDQLEALIQR

-1977 VAPDYRENYIYP
+1977 VAPDYRENYIFP

-2015 QELGTGSRPP
+2015 QELGTGSQPT

-2031 PATQTNVYEVIY
+2031 PAPQTNVYEVIY